1 MSIDSLD
8 AAVRSLMYRPSYR
21 EPAAKD
27 GWHRLHTWG
36 FQQNGVA

>member
-8 AAVRSLMYRPSYR
+8 AEVRSLMYRLR
-21 EPAAKD
+21 
-27 GWHRLHTWG
+27 